1 MTGIVGILGTVDF
14 VNDESG
20 CLLFRT
26 CKAEKDRLIFQI
38 GTSDHL
44 RAIKVAKMVQ
54 DDVSAIDINM
64 GCPKPY
70 STSLGIGA
78 ALLSNVDVAKRIVQG
93 LVENIPLPI
102 TCKIR

>member
-1 MTGIVGILGTVDF
+1 M
-14 VNDESG
+14 NEANA

-26 CKAEKDRLIFQI
+26 SPMEKEKLVFQI
-38 GTSDHL
+38 GTADAS
-44 RAIKVAKMVQ
+44 RAIRVAKMIQ
-54 DDVSAIDINM
+54 NDVSGIDINM

-78 ALLSNVDVAKRIVQG
+78 ALLSNVDNAKRIVQG
-93 LVENIPLPI
+93 LVENIQLPI

>member
-1 MTGIVGILGTVDF
+1 MSFTVDILGTVDF
-14 VNDESG
+14 VNEENKF
-20 CLLFRT
+20 LLFRT
-26 CKAEKDRLIFQI
+26 SPIEKEKLIFQI
-38 GTSDHL
+38 GTADVS

-78 ALLSNVDVAKRIVQG
+78 ALLTNVDNAKRIVQG
-93 LVENIPLPI
+93 LVENIQLPI